1 MIKKKSLR
9 VSRQGED
16 VITTKYGRNKKH
28 SFVIFPVISS
38 QEFFDFQASFFWN
51 MVFIRFEID
60 L

>member
-51 MVFIRFEID
+51 ID